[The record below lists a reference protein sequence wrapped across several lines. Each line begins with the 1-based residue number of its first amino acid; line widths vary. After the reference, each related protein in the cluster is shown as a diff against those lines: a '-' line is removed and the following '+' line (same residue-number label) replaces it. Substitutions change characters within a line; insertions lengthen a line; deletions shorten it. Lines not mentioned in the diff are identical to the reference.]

1 MRRLRNDDRGQTIF
15 LAPIGFI
22 IVLLLGGVTL
32 EVGNLH
38 LRQRQL
44 DNLADSVAS
53 NAAGAGFDIDHFR
66 ESCETTCEIR
76 VNVAST
82 TTTNI
87 VNQSIMSSNFAPAS
101 VTVVR
106 VEPVGAPD
114 PGVVVDLAYTHDFV
128 FGRQILGLS
137 QTLTAQGNATLL
149 TSEP

>member
-1 MRRLRNDDRGQTIF
+1 MRRRRNDDRGQTIF
-15 LAPIGFI
+15 LAPIGFM

-53 NAAGAGFDIDHFR
+53 NVAGAGFDVDHFR
-66 ESCETTCEIR
+66 ESCQTTCEVR
-76 VNVAST
+76 VLLNDT
-82 TTTNI
+82 TEGI
-87 VNQSIMSSNFAPAS
+87 VDQSIMYSNLPLAS
-101 VTVVR
+101 V
-106 VEPVGAPD
+106 VGVSSVGGPD
-114 PGVVVDLAYTHDFV
+114 PGVTVNLEYNHEFV
-128 FGRQILGLS
+128 FGRQVLGLS

>member
-1 MRRLRNDDRGQTIF
+1 MRHRRNDDRGQTIF
-15 LAPIGFI
+15 LAPIGFM

-53 NAAGAGFDIDHFR
+53 NAAGAGFDVDHFR
-66 ESCETTCEIR
+66 ESCRTTCEIR
-76 VNVAST
+76 VDVSRT
-82 TTTNI
+82 TGI
-87 VNQSIMSSNFAPAS
+87 VSDSIRFSNFPVGSVSVSNLAPAGG
-101 VTVVR
+101 
-106 VEPVGAPD
+106 PGD
-114 PGVVVDLAYTHDFV
+114 PGVTVDLSYDHEFV
-128 FGRQILGLS
+128 FGRQVLGLS